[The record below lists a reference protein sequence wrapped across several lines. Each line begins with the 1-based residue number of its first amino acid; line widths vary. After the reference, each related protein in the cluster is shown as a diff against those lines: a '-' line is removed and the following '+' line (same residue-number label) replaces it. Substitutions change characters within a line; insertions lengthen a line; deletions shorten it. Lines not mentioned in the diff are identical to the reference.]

1 MNLDS
6 LQKILQENKIPFVSY
21 RLPREK
27 DIVTLVQSN
36 GLPQEIDI
44 ENFDFSKAGF
54 IVSPF
59 CVSEQYKSYFLSPD
73 YIFYNNDIPD
83 EFLQKTS
90 ETRQFIDREENK
102 TTDIKTTLVD
112 EYCANVRCAISE
124 IKNGVLN
131 KVMLSKV
138 RVENLPDCFK
148 PESFF
153 ASLCETYTDAMVYF
167 LQIPN
172 VGCWIGATPEPLLV
186 FEDEKIKTVSL
197 AGTQKATGKAIDEY
211 TWTEKEID
219 EQAVVTDFIERTLK
233 NAGVEKYEKTVTS
246 NCQAGNLIHLKTEFQ
261 FAKSVFFRRFHRL
274 LLALHPTPSV
284 GGMPQ
289 NKALNFI
296 LENEQHQRA
305 YFSGF
310 LGAIN
315 INEKTGVYVNLR
327 CLQLLENSA
336 VFYAGAGITI
346 SSEAEAEWE
355 ETENKIETLTNCF

>member
-6 LQKILQENKIPFVSY
+6 LQKILLKNKIPFVSY

-27 DIVTLVQSN
+27 EIVTLVQSN

-44 ENFDFSKAGF
+44 ENFDFNMAGF
-54 IVSPF
+54 IISPF
-59 CVSEQYKSYFLSPD
+59 CVSEQCKSYFLKPD

-83 EFLQKTS
+83 EFLQKLS
-90 ETRQFIDREENK
+90 ETQQFIDIEENK
-102 TTDIKTTLVD
+102 ITDIKTTSVD
-112 EYCANVRCAISE
+112 EYCANVQHAILE
-124 IKNGVLN
+124 IEDGVFN

-138 RVENLPDCFK
+138 RVENLPDCFE

-153 ASLCETYTDAMVYF
+153 ASLCEVYTDAMVYF

-172 VGCWIGATPEPLLV
+172 VGCWIGATPEPLLI
-186 FEDEKIKTVSL
+186 FENEKIKTVSL
-197 AGTQKATGKAIDEY
+197 AGTQKATGKAMDEY

-219 EQAVVTDFIERTLK
+219 EQAVVTDFIERTLQ
-233 NAGVEKYEKTVTS
+233 NAGVKKYEKTATL

-289 NKALNFI
+289 DRALNFI
-296 LENEQHQRA
+296 LDNEQHQRA

-315 INEKTGVYVNLR
+315 INEKTGIYVNLR
-327 CLQLLENSA
+327 CLQLFERKV

-346 SSEAEAEWE
+346 SSEDKAEWE